1 MTQVLTPPRKPA
13 QPRYRQ
19 IAALLRKRI
28 TSGKLK
34 PGDSLPTEMDLCA
47 TFSISRHTARD
58 ALRLLSDDGLI
69 ERRRGAGTI
78 VAEPGQ
84 AAFAQA
90 LGDFESILQ
99 YAREARFDV
108 TVERDADPDS
118 MLRLALT
125 GPYRQFI
132 GFRRTGRQ
140 PPQAITA
147 VYVRRDLAPDAATIS
162 GLAGSVSEWIEQIHG
177 LSIDRVTQRMEAVAL
192 NASQARRLGTQTGF
206 PALRTVRRY
215 SDSSGDP
222 VLVSE
227 SLHPAGRFAYEM
239 KLDRRR

>member
-1 MTQVLTPPRKPA
+1 
-13 QPRYRQ
+13 
-19 IAALLRKRI
+19 
-28 TSGKLK
+28 
-34 PGDSLPTEMDLCA
+34 
-47 TFSISRHTARD
+47 
-58 ALRLLSDDGLI
+58 
-69 ERRRGAGTI
+69 
-78 VAEPGQ
+78 
-84 AAFAQA
+84 
-90 LGDFESILQ
+90 
-99 YAREARFDV
+99 
-108 TVERDADPDS
+108 

>member
-90 LGDFESILQ
+90 LGDFE
-99 YAREARFDV
+99 
-108 TVERDADPDS
+108 
-118 MLRLALT
+118 
-125 GPYRQFI
+125 
-132 GFRRTGRQ
+132 
-140 PPQAITA
+140 
-147 VYVRRDLAPDAATIS
+147 
-162 GLAGSVSEWIEQIHG
+162 
-177 LSIDRVTQRMEAVAL
+177 
-192 NASQARRLGTQTGF
+192 
-206 PALRTVRRY
+206 
-215 SDSSGDP
+215 
-222 VLVSE
+222 
-227 SLHPAGRFAYEM
+227 
-239 KLDRRR
+239 